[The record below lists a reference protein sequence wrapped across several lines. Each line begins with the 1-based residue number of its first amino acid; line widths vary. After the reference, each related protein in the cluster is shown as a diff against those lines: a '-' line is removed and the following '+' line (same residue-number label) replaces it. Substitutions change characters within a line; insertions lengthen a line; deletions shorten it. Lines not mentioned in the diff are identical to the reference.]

1 MGNFYKYILAGI
13 AALSLFACTRRNL
26 EELPAIGPDHY
37 FRMVVEIPAGSS
49 LKNEYNPLTGRFEA
63 GSKGHPP
70 RIIDFLPYPG
80 NYGFIPSTR
89 QDQKTGGDGDPLDV
103 LLIGPPLAKGTV
115 VKILPVGILKMTD
128 AGETDH
134 KIIAIPAD
142 PDARTLQAFNYA
154 TIFTKYPAVL
164 NIIETWFLNY
174 KGSEIV
180 EIEGWGDETEASRLI
195 TNAMTPKP

>member
-1 MGNFYKYILAGI
+1 MGNLFKYTLAGF
-13 AALSLFACTRRNL
+13 AVLMVFACTRRNL
-26 EELPAIGPDHY
+26 EELPAIGSDHY

-49 LKNEYNPLTGRFEA
+49 LKNEYNPKTRRFEA
-63 GSKGHPP
+63 GKDNQPP
-70 RIIDFLPYPG
+70 RVIDFLPYPG

-89 QDQKTGGDGDPLDV
+89 QDAKSGGDGDPLDV
-103 LLIGPPLAKGTV
+103 LLIGPPLEKGTV
-115 VKILPVGILKMTD
+115 IKILPVGVLKMTD

-142 PDARTLQAFNYA
+142 PEARTLQAFNYA

-164 NIIETWFLNY
+164 NILETWFLNY

-180 EIEGWGDETEASRLI
+180 VIEGWGDETEATRLI
-195 TNAMTPKP
+195 TASTTSKH